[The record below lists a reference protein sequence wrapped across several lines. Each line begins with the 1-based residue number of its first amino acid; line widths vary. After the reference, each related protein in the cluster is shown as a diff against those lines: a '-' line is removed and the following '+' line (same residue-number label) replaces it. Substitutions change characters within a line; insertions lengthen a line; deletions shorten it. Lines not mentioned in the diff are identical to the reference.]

1 MENVENLE
9 RANKQKEENE
19 NHLNPIA
26 VNILICI
33 VPVFSA
39 SQCVCIYVLKCEMT
53 IKSFY
58 LIKYPCNGHII
69 LKNKK

>member
-9 RANKQKEENE
+9 HANKQKEENE

-26 VNILICI
+26 VNISTCI

-39 SQCVCIYVLKCEMT
+39 S
-53 IKSFY
+53 
-58 LIKYPCNGHII
+58 
-69 LKNKK
+69 

>member
-1 MENVENLE
+1 MENENLE

-39 SQCVCIYVLKCEMT
+39 S
-53 IKSFY
+53 
-58 LIKYPCNGHII
+58 
-69 LKNKK
+69 